1 VTIDSLGYRAAEA
14 LRQSL
19 ADITIPEAPSLR
31 RPILPIVSI
40 VLASLILVGAS
51 AIWLVQSTG
60 DGGAVRVASH
70 PSSMPAPATITTTP
84 TRPSIDFNS
93 SLNVYDS
100 LATGPDWRLFLAVSS
115 AGARTNTHVV
125 CLANTSPGGGES
137 ESCVEL
143 ISDGEPIPM
152 SVGLG
157 APAAHDEGSKGRV
170 RPPWGMVDKSV
181 AAMRAVFADGT
192 TAAVPIIDSHA
203 SAPTNF
209 FVVEDEASASQPPV
223 AVIALDGAGRQ
234 VASSPPRG

>member
-19 ADITIPEAPSLR
+19 ADITIPEAPPLR

-40 VLASLILVGAS
+40 VVASLILVGGA

-70 PSSMPAPATITTTP
+70 PSSMPAPATPITTTP
-84 TRPSIDFNS
+84 TRPRIDLNS
-93 SLNVYDS
+93 YLSVYDS
-100 LATGPDWRLFLAVSS
+100 LATGPNWHLFLAVSS
-115 AGARTNTHVV
+115 AGARKNTHVV
-125 CLANTSPGGGES
+125 CLANTSPGES

-157 APAAHDEGSKGRV
+157 APAAHDKGSQGRV

-192 TAAVPIIDSHA
+192 TAAVPIIDSRA

-209 FVVEDEASASQPPV
+209 FVVEEEASSSQPPV